1 MIYNDNSN
9 NMIKLQGDKA
19 MAETKLQS
27 LLEED
32 REMIMGNLSKD
43 RSPEASQNVLEKA
56 LDRLLY
62 RFLEIWIQM

>member
-43 RSPEASQNVLEKA
+43 RSP
-56 LDRLLY
+56 
-62 RFLEIWIQM
+62 

>member
-1 MIYNDNSN
+1 MIYNDKSN
-9 NMIKLQGDKA
+9 NLIKLQGDTA

-43 RSPEASQNVLEKA
+43 RSP
-56 LDRLLY
+56 
-62 RFLEIWIQM
+62 